1 MPIKQV
7 AINTSPLIALF
18 KSQQAE
24 LLPQLFEEI
33 VVPQGVWEEVTAR
46 KPEDV
51 AAQRLKAITWI
62 CRVDTVEIPAT
73 IAAWDLGKGES
84 EVLSWVAAYP
94 DFTAI
99 IDDLAARRC
108 ADALNLKVLGTGA
121 TLILAKRRGLLD
133 QVTPGLEAM
142 RKSGLYLSDR
152 LMALLKEQAGE

>member
-1 MPIKQV
+1 MPK
-7 AINTSPLIALF
+7 
-18 KSQQAE
+18 
-24 LLPQLFEEI
+24 LFEEI

-51 AAQRLKAITWI
+51 AAQRLRSTNWI
-62 CRVDTVEIPAT
+62 RRVDPIEIPAT

-94 DFTAI
+94 NFTAI

-108 ADALNLKVLGTGA
+108 ADALNLKVIGTGA

-133 QVTPGLEAM
+133 QVTPGLQALRE
-142 RKSGLYLSDR
+142 SGLYLSDR
-152 LMALLKEQAGE
+152 LIALLKEQAGE